1 MWASKVTNDIRL
13 VEGRDKEKRYLQDA
27 TTNGILDVDL
37 VQAIKN
43 DWQPESLLDRH
54 INRVKDK
61 VAEAQAAIAQ
71 ATPQDVERIKTLQT
85 RWKESTDGMY
95 LTFIGLPDARIQSM
109 SPAGPPATE
118 LTHTA
123 VTLGVVLDESLQ
135 SSVATQYVH
144 ARHHSPNISA
154 LRWERGNDDATP
166 WPGQPAEE
174 VEVLRPDGCLSAL
187 CNYGNEEC
195 LICVVRAD
203 SHNVLT
209 EQPLHAAHTVL

>member
-1 MWASKVTNDIRL
+1 MPVWASKVTNDIRL
-13 VEGRDKEKRYLQDA
+13 VEGRDKEKRYLQDV

-95 LTFIGLPDARIQSM
+95 LTCIYWLARRSHSIDVACR
-109 SPAGPPATE
+109 PASNGVDPHSR
-118 LTHTA
+118 HTRSGA
-123 VTLGVVLDESLQ
+123 G
-135 SSVATQYVH
+135 
-144 ARHHSPNISA
+144 
-154 LRWERGNDDATP
+154 
-166 WPGQPAEE
+166 
-174 VEVLRPDGCLSAL
+174 
-187 CNYGNEEC
+187 
-195 LICVVRAD
+195 
-203 SHNVLT
+203 
-209 EQPLHAAHTVL
+209 